1 MITGIGVDI
10 VEMER
15 ITKSIKR
22 NPRMIQRI
30 LTEREQEKYY
40 SLSER
45 RKNEFI
51 AGRFAVKEATGK
63 ALGTGV
69 GKIGFR
75 CIHVD
80 NDEAGKPVLEVE
92 GWETLRFF
100 VSISHSDHYAVA
112 NVVAERR

>member
-1 MITGIGVDI
+1 MITGIGIDI
-10 VEMER
+10 IEIER

-30 LTEREQEKYY
+30 LTEQEEEKYY
-40 SLSER
+40 SLSET
-45 RKNEFI
+45 RKKEYV

-75 CIHVD
+75 CIHVE
-80 NDEAGKPVLEVE
+80 NDASGKPMLRVE
-92 GWETLRFF
+92 GWEEFRFH
-100 VSISHSDHYAVA
+100 VSISHSEHYAVA
-112 NVVAERR
+112 NVIAEQT